1 VRLLYLKEKNWL
13 KLVYVYDYLGA
24 LVSEVYQQF
33 SDWASQVV
41 RVYKGQSDVEIEWTV
56 GPIPVGYISLFF
68 CFVVVRRRWDD
79 ERILFRKKNK

>member
-1 VRLLYLKEKNWL
+1 MLATRI
-13 KLVYVYDYLGA
+13 YLGA

-56 GPIPVGYISLFF
+56 GPIPVG
-68 CFVVVRRRWDD
+68 
-79 ERILFRKKNK
+79 

>member
-1 VRLLYLKEKNWL
+1 
-13 KLVYVYDYLGA
+13 

-56 GPIPVGYISLFF
+56 GPIPVGYVIPVLHCRGNMTKEFYF
-68 CFVVVRRRWDD
+68 
-79 ERILFRKKNK
+79 ENKKNKIKKSGTELERRLSVE